1 MLRLVLL
8 FGGKS
13 PEHEVSIV
21 SARNIWQAIPKDK
34 FEVLLIGISQQG
46 KWYLEQPENHQKSN
60 FAIGRDGIQL
70 AILPGDEQHKL
81 LRMDNHQ
88 SLGCIDAVFP
98 ITHGPNGEDGTLQGL
113 LTQLNLP
120 FVGPGVLASAI
131 AMDKD
136 YCKRILTLAGIA
148 NAPYIT
154 LYKHQREN
162 IDYKTISEQLG
173 QVLFIKPANMGSSIG
188 VRRVTNEEEFVAA
201 VEHAFQF
208 DVKILVEQG
217 INGREIECAVLGNE
231 FPEAS
236 TVGEIVMNDGFYDFE
251 SKYQSADAASLYIP
265 AQNLSEEEIDK
276 IRMTALEAYQVLGLE
291 GMSRVDVFLTPEGEV
306 YINEPNTLPGFTA
319 ISMYPK
325 LWEHSGLPYS
335 DLIVK
340 LVDIAMQRHR
350 RDSSIKR
357 ERL

>member
-1 MLRLVLL
+1 ML
-8 FGGKS
+8 
-13 PEHEVSIV
+13 H
-21 SARNIWQAIPKDK
+21 
-34 FEVLLIGISQQG
+34 
-46 KWYLEQPENHQKSN
+46 
-60 FAIGRDGIQL
+60 
-70 AILPGDEQHKL
+70 
-81 LRMDNHQ
+81 
-88 SLGCIDAVFP
+88 
-98 ITHGPNGEDGTLQGL
+98 
-113 LTQLNLP
+113 
-120 FVGPGVLASAI
+120 
-131 AMDKD
+131 
-136 YCKRILTLAGIA
+136 
-148 NAPYIT
+148 
-154 LYKHQREN
+154 
-162 IDYKTISEQLG
+162 
-173 QVLFIKPANMGSSIG
+173 
-188 VRRVTNEEEFVAA
+188 
-201 VEHAFQF
+201 
-208 DVKILVEQG
+208 